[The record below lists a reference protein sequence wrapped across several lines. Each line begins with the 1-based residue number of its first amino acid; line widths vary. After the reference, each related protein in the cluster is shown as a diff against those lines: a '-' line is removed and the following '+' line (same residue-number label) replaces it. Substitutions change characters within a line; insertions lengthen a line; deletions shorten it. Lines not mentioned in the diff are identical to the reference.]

1 MFIQLETLNI
11 SLHSSKSNFTTVY
24 AKKKVDCAMVR
35 HSIETFLYEIY
46 VPMPVHLL
54 KK

>member
-24 AKKKVDCAMVR
+24 AKKIDCAMVR
-35 HSIETFLYEIY
+35 HSIETFF
-46 VPMPVHLL
+46 
-54 KK
+54 